1 MIPRLVAQHSCQGD
15 SHRVSRLQE
24 STICTIWA
32 GAKHGDCP
40 RRHRRQPLLFHL
52 KAALIC
58 LLWVTTLPASSID
71 WIEDLGGTVTR
82 DASGEVTGVDLRA
95 TWVTDTDLRKLA
107 QFPKLTHLDLSLTRI
122 TDQGMQELKGLPGI
136 VDLNLRFAEYV
147 TDEGL
152 AAVKEWKKLKR
163 LNVRGTKISDTTL
176 DHISG
181 ITTIESLDV
190 GSAMVTDVGLER
202 LSSLPNLKEL
212 TIGGNELGDAGLQ
225 ALRLLPGLTYLDLNG
240 RQGTDSNVWT
250 ISMSDRG
257 LEALLTL
264 TELRELRF
272 GCTTLGV
279 GREGMRF
286 ATVNMMSVTARWLEK
301 MKALTKLE
309 RLKLQGCDR
318 VDDEAMN
325 VLAGFPSLKEV
336 DLKGSGV
343 TDKGISTL
351 RAAKPNVRIYSGP
364 WEAAAAAFRNN

>member
-1 MIPRLVAQHSCQGD
+1 MIG
-15 SHRVSRLQE
+15 
-24 STICTIWA
+24 
-32 GAKHGDCP
+32 
-40 RRHRRQPLLFHL
+40 RHRQPLPFPLRVT
-52 KAALIC
+52 LIC
-58 LLWVTTLPASSID
+58 LLWVSTLTASNTD
-71 WIEDLGGTVTR
+71 WIDDLGGAVTR
-82 DASGEVTGVDLRA
+82 DATGEVTGVDLRA

-122 TDQGMQELKGLPGI
+122 TDQGVQELKGLPGI
-136 VDLNLRFAEYV
+136 VELNLRFAEYV

-152 AAVKEWKKLKR
+152 AAVKEWKNLKR
-163 LNVRGTKISDTTL
+163 LNVHGTKISDTTL

-181 ITTIESLDV
+181 VTTIEAVDV
-190 GSAMVTDVGLER
+190 GSSLVTDVGIER

-264 TELRELRF
+264 KDLRELRF

-279 GREGMRF
+279 GREGTRF
-286 ATVNMMSVTARWLEK
+286 ATVNMMSVTSRWLEQ
-301 MKALTKLE
+301 MKVLTKLE

-318 VDDEAMN
+318 VDDESMN
-325 VLAGFPSLKEV
+325 VLAGYPSLQVV

-343 TDKGISTL
+343 TEKGIAAL

>member
-1 MIPRLVAQHSCQGD
+1 MIRSIGM
-15 SHRVSRLQE
+15 
-24 STICTIWA
+24 
-32 GAKHGDCP
+32 
-40 RRHRRQPLLFHL
+40 F
-52 KAALIC
+52 C
-58 LLWVTTLPASSID
+58 LLWLAPLGLASD
-71 WIEDLGGTVTR
+71 TNWIEDLGGAVTR
-82 DASGEVTGVDLRA
+82 DASGQVTGVDLRA

-107 QFPKLTHLDLSLTRI
+107 QFPKLTHLNLSLTRI
-122 TDQGMQELKGLPGI
+122 TDQGMQELKNLPGI

-152 AAVKEWKKLKR
+152 AAVKNWRKLKR
-163 LNVRGTKISDTTL
+163 LNVHGTKISDTTL

-181 ITTIESLDV
+181 ITTLESLDA
-190 GSAMVTDVGLER
+190 GSAMVTDVGIER

-250 ISMSDRG
+250 ISMSDKG

-279 GREGMRF
+279 GREGQRF
-286 ATVNMMSVTARWLEK
+286 ATVNMMSVTSRWLEK

-318 VDDEAMN
+318 VDDDSMN
-325 VLAGFPSLKEV
+325 VLATFPSLREI
-336 DLKGSGV
+336 DLKGTAV
-343 TDKGISTL
+343 TGKGIAFL
-351 RAAKPNVRIYSGP
+351 REAKPDARIYHGP
-364 WEAAAAAFRNN
+364 WEAPAAAFRNN